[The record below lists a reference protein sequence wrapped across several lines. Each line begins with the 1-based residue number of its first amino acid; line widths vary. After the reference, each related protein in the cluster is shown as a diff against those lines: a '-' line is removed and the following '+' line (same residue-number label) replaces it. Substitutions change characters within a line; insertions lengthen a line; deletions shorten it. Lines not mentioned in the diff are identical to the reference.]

1 MRFETTVE
9 IDAPQDAVWNTL
21 VDVERWPEWTASM
34 TEVKRVD
41 GEVLA
46 PGSRVR
52 VKQPRMPALMWEV
65 TELAPGRSFTW
76 RSTSPGVT
84 TVGSHL
90 LTSAASDRVAVTL
103 GVRQSGA
110 LASVVALLTSGRTR
124 RYVQME
130 ALGLKTRCEGS

>member
-1 MRFETTVE
+1 MRFETTVK